1 MSIKQKCLSS
11 CCCHR
16 LCHPLDAALCGHA
29 AAVLNGEMFVS
40 GGCDSRLR
48 CCPCLWIYD
57 PVHGC
62 SERSPMTAGA
72 GRAGHVMLVS
82 GQRLVVAGGLQ
93 PVWAGFGDQLQCE
106 SYDPVHDSWTSFPV
120 LPRPHL
126 SPAAAA
132 LDGQLYVLGGSS
144 ADSARDT
151 PWVHRYDPQGKCW
164 EKLGAMPRPY
174 ADLAAC
180 ALQLPVSL
188 KS

>member
-1 MSIKQKCLSS
+1 M
-11 CCCHR
+11 
-16 LCHPLDAALCGHA
+16 PLCGHA
-29 AAVLNGEMFVS
+29 VAVLNGEMFVS
-40 GGCDSRLR
+40 GGCDSRLL
-48 CCPCLWIYD
+48 CYPCLWLYD

-62 SERSPMTAGA
+62 SKRSPMTVGE
-72 GRAGHVMLVS
+72 GRAGHMMLVT

-93 PVWAGFGDQLQCE
+93 PVCAGFGDQLQCE
-106 SYDPVHDSWTSFPV
+106 SYDPVHDSWASFPP

-132 LDGQLYVLGGSS
+132 LDGHLYVLGGSS

-151 PWVHRYDPQGKCW
+151 ALVHHYDPQAKCW
-164 EKLGAMPRPY
+164 DKLGALPRPY